1 MPLATLDFASVYHE
15 AVAASLEAR
24 DRRDAALQGND
35 TAFVETVK
43 RVRSSLLE
51 RILSEAPSKITEAAA
66 AGRST
71 VDVYRFNGNDY
82 IDDIS
87 VLWLLK
93 GHRLGTPCAPPPPG
107 TPGPLLPDI
116 QAAMAPFTV
125 LHDWD
130 GVTGGNRIVARWV

>member
-1 MPLATLDFASVYHE
+1 MLLDFASVYRE
-15 AVAASLEAR
+15 AIAASSEAR

-35 TAFVETVK
+35 AAFVETVK
-43 RVRSSLLE
+43 RVRTSLLE
-51 RILSEAPSKITEAAA
+51 SILSDAPSKIAEAAA

-71 VDVYRFNGNDY
+71 ADVYRFNGNDY
-82 IDDIS
+82 INDIS

-116 QAAMAPFTV
+116 QAAMAPFGV